1 MRLYKSSNGQWA
13 GTQRD
18 AQKNFPRDWEAVH
31 VPTSKDE
38 LLAWLNDNQVGATK
52 QAQPVVEHNQFEE
65 YKPVDPSLIDPKAY
79 SWVRWAYETLRRGD
93 RKEAEAML
101 LNGLKYQNEVS
112 K

>member
-1 MRLYKSSNGQWA
+1 MRLYQSSTGQWV

-18 AQKNFPRDWEAVH
+18 AQKNFPRDWREVD
-31 VPTSKDE
+31 VPTSKAE
-38 LLAWLNDNQVGATK
+38 LIEWLNIHEVGAK
-52 QAQPVVEHNQFEE
+52 KHSIVED
-65 YKPVDPSLIDPKAY
+65 KPVDPSQIDPKAY

-101 LNGLKYQNEVS
+101 LNGLQYQNEVS